1 MKNEINSIDMNGKLD
16 HEELYNLFKTHSL
29 KINKKIIKKI
39 NNFKYNMDF
48 FKFYSNEDIKNLL
61 NIFELKLSE
70 NNDEFFSSFKSDIE
84 QYIACISQIIL
95 SIKLFLKTN
104 DILMK
109 IVINAKNYL
118 SKLKYQNKLENCNQ
132 DYLFLYLE
140 SLLKISEKNHKFN
153 NSNISTLISNNIS
166 SYLDIPKN
174 NLFSKYFNV
183 FKINNLLNSEI
194 ESSIYDDP
202 PTPRFELE
210 SDEDFENQEKTN
222 LSLDN
227 STENTSPIK
236 KDSALTLS
244 EYVFVKEP
252 FTPQNHELKLIESP
266 IVNIKKNNSSTLETQ
281 IENVNKHKNKRNI
294 SYRNKI
300 NLIKKNKNKNHYKNL
315 LEMIIKIYKMELIN
329 SEEKIKL
336 KQLVIKKSKKIE
348 YFYYYIYLN
357 SKNDKKTLIT
367 EVKKIMY

>member
-29 KINKKIIKKI
+29 KINKKIFKKI

-95 SIKLFLKTN
+95 SIKLFLKTH